1 MKTEARVE
9 ALVKDLKHIGNDA
22 EQLLKAA
29 SDDVSETAREARLR
43 LKSALDGARE
53 SCSELQK
60 KTLNGARA
68 TDNLIRHN
76 PYQTAGIAFGLGLLV
91 GVLAMARRN

>member
-22 EQLLKAA
+22 EELLKAA
-29 SDDVSETAREARLR
+29 SDDVSETARDARLR

-60 KTLNGARA
+60 KALNGARA
-68 TDNLIRHN
+68 ADNVIRHN
-76 PYQTAGIAFGLGLLV
+76 PYQTAGVAFGIGLLV
-91 GVLAMARRN
+91 GVLTMARRN

>member
-22 EQLLKAA
+22 EDLLKAA

-43 LKSALDGARE
+43 LKSALEAAQE
-53 SCSELQK
+53 SCSVLQRK
-60 KTLNGARA
+60 ALNGARA
-68 TDNLIRHN
+68 TDKLIRHN
-76 PYQTAGIAFGLGLLV
+76 PYQTAGIAFGIGLLV
-91 GVLAMARRN
+91 GVLAIARRS